1 MPIPL
6 LLPSGGKTRP
16 AQTLLGPLQLDRG
29 RVHEFCGAARHMLAL
44 VLLHATSGPVVW
56 AHPGWQMERLMCD
69 GIAPLADPGRLI
81 LAQAHRGDDVLWTIE
96 EALRSGAVPLIVAE
110 LPVLPGLT
118 AVRRLQLA
126 AEAGAD
132 AARELGLLP
141 PLGLLL
147 TPGGGGAPGVE
158 SRWQMTPRH
167 TPDLARWQLARL
179 RARNAPPADWRVG
192 QDSRGR
198 PLLLQPDPQPAD
210 TSVLNSA

>member
-1 MPIPL
+1 
-6 LLPSGGKTRP
+6 
-16 AQTLLGPLQLDRG
+16 
-29 RVHEFCGAARHMLAL
+29 MLAL
-44 VLLHATSGPVVW
+44 ILLHATSGPVVW
-56 AHPGWQMERLMCD
+56 THPGWQTERLMCD
-69 GIAPLADPGRLI
+69 GVAPLADPGRLI

-96 EALRSGAVPLIVAE
+96 EALRSGAVPLAVAE

-126 AEAGAD
+126 AEAGAE
-132 AARELGLLP
+132 AARALGLLP

-147 TPGGGGAPGVE
+147 TPGQGGAPGVE

-179 RARNAPPADWRVG
+179 RARNAPPADWGVG
-192 QDSRGR
+192 QASRGH

-210 TSVLNSA
+210 RSVLNSA

>member
-16 AQTLLGPLQLDRG
+16 AQTLLGPLRLDRG
-29 RVHEFCGAARHMLAL
+29 RVHEFCGPARHMLAL
-44 VLLHATSGPVVW
+44 ILLHATSGPAVW
-56 AHPGWQMERLMCD
+56 AHPGWQTERLMCD
-69 GIAPLADPGRLI
+69 GVAPLADPGRLI

-96 EALRSGAVPLIVAE
+96 EALRSGAVPLVVAE

-126 AEAGAD
+126 AEAGAE
-132 AARELGLLP
+132 AAQALGLLP

-147 TPGGGGAPGVE
+147 TPGQGGAPGVE

-167 TPDLARWQLARL
+167 APGVTGWQLARL
-179 RARNAPPADWRVG
+179 RARNAPPADWQVG
-192 QDSRGR
+192 QDSRGH
-198 PLLLQPDPQPAD
+198 PLLLQPNPQPAD
-210 TSVLNSA
+210 RSVLNSA